1 MSLRPFLSLLSR
13 FSSAQTA
20 SLGLLGASLLLSTA
34 SCFDTDQGL
43 PPPERRFYFPTGVAV
58 SPGGKALFVINSDF
72 DLQYRAGTAQ
82 ALDLRRLRAMVNR
95 LRSPFVGEAGA
106 PLDTSGVD
114 CQAGGLGTN
123 SSSDSLLYPGPCAP
137 IDLDAPPDHQGSLI
151 RASVDI
157 GAFGADVQVVRR
169 PPSPGETTTEA
180 RLLIPVRGDPSLTWL
195 TIDDDTGDGIQSF
208 RLDCG
213 QGSGRRCSDA
223 HRAGTDRTTNLRDL
237 TLPEEPFELAVNERT
252 DAVLVTHQTSG
263 AVSLLLNGWSSGDPG
278 LLTRCAKLPPS
289 PVLSFVLGGLPSGVT
304 GTAALPMPRLAT
316 LYPEEIPYA
325 PAFLVSYRN
334 AAQIDVIRY
343 YDDCLS
349 APARPFLTLTG
360 RSGIT
365 TNAGGFDSRSIAVDP
380 SLRKSCEAACAD
392 SDKECL
398 AGCAGVPVDI
408 YVANRTPPS
417 LLVGKATGSVSQLGV
432 NDSVFFGTT
441 IPLAQGAS
449 RVRLG
454 HIVDTRGAKRPRAF
468 ILCFDARLLYV
479 YDPEAA
485 AIEAVITTGR
495 GPSAIAFDPG
505 IGTPDGASNYAYLAH
520 FTDSYLA
527 VLDLDMRHPA
537 TYLTFI
543 ASVGIPTPPR
553 ES

>member
-1 MSLRPFLSLLSR
+1 MSRRPFLPLPFGPSLRRL
-13 FSSAQTA
+13 APG
-20 SLGLLGASLLLSTA
+20 LGLLGAALLSTA
-34 SCFDTDQGL
+34 GCFDTDKGL
-43 PPPERRFYFPTGVAV
+43 PPPERRFYFPTGVAT
-58 SPGGKALFVINSDF
+58 SPGGKALFVVNSDF
-72 DLQYRAGTAQ
+72 DLQYRAGTVQ
-82 ALDLRRLRAMVNR
+82 ALDLERLRAMVR
-95 LRSPFVGEAGA
+95 KVRPAFAGEGGS
-106 PLDTSGVD
+106 LDPSGVD
-114 CQAGGLGTN
+114 CQAGGLGAN
-123 SSSDSLLYPGPCAP
+123 SPSDALLYPGPCAP
-137 IDLDAPPDHQGSLI
+137 IDLDAPPDGQGSLV
-151 RASVDI
+151 RTSVDI
-157 GAFGADVQVVRR
+157 GAFGAEVKVIKR
-169 PPSPGETTTEA
+169 PPGPGETRTEA

-195 TIDDDTGDGIQSF
+195 TVDDDEQDGPQSF

-213 QGSGRRCSDA
+213 QGTGRRCADG
-223 HRAGTDRTTNLRDL
+223 HRAGTDRSTNLRDL
-237 TLPEEPFELAVNERT
+237 TLPGEPFELSVNDRT

-263 AVSLLLNGWSSGDPG
+263 AVSLLLNGWSTGDPG
-278 LLTRCAKLPPS
+278 LYSRCAKLPPS
-289 PVLSFVLGGLPSGVT
+289 PILSFVLGGLPSGVT
-304 GTAALPMPRLAT
+304 GAAALPMPRLAA

-334 AAQIDVIRY
+334 AAQIDVVRY

-349 APARPFLTLTG
+349 APARPFLALTG

-380 SLRKSCEAACAD
+380 GLRQRCEAACSD

-398 AGCAGVPVDI
+398 AGCAGVPVDV

-417 LLVGKATGSVSQLGV
+417 LLVGRATGAVSQLGV
-432 NDSVFFGTT
+432 SDVVSFGTM

-454 HIVDTRGAKRPRAF
+454 HIVDAEGVKRPRAF

-505 IGTPDGASNYAYLAH
+505 IGALDGASNYAYLAH

-537 TYLTFI
+537 TYLTLV